1 MLLCITAAPP
11 LLLADVLFFLSVLP
25 RGSSVLHV
33 LQRFALVPCCSVPCC
48 SVLTPILL
56 SLAARLVLKFLP
68 DLGRHRFSP
77 LLGSS
82 SIGSAVPS

>member
-11 LLLADVLFFLSVLP
+11 LLLADVLFFLAVLP
-25 RGSSVLHV
+25 RNSSALHV
-33 LQRFALVPCCSVPCC
+33 LQRFALVPCCSVP
-48 SVLTPILL
+48 TPILL
-56 SLAARLVLKFLP
+56 ILAARLVLKFLP
-68 DLGRHRFSP
+68 DLRRHRFSP